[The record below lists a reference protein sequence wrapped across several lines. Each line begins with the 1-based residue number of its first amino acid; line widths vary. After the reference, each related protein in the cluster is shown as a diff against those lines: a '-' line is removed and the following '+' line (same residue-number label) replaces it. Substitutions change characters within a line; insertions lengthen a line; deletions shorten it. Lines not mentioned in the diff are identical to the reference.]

1 MNIIIRNEIETDI
14 QAISEITRAAF
25 ENLQISPS
33 TSEDAV
39 MKPWVPNNWSPT
51 SFTLA
56 AERTGL

>member
-25 ENLQISPS
+25 ENLQISPL

-39 MKPWVPNNWSPT
+39 MKP
-51 SFTLA
+51 
-56 AERTGL
+56 